1 MLEEGNALYRHNQ
14 YKEASTTYRHAL
26 DKLTEIDDD
35 NSDNDDEVALLC
47 LKRSLLLNLS
57 RSERRQGSVCEAVEA
72 ATKVIEIVPDSTE
85 ALVTRAK
92 AFKAGDMIK
101 EAVEDYAEALKTDPT
116 NKPIYL
122 EFLKLREE
130 LKMLM
135 KIQKNAFCVGSYDS
149 IAYIDDTETNCSSV

>member
-1 MLEEGNALYRHNQ
+1 MLEEGNNLYRNYQ
-14 YKEASTTYRHAL
+14 YKEASLKYRHAL
-26 DKLTEIDDD
+26 DKHAEMDDD
-35 NSDNDDEVALLC
+35 NSDNDEVASLC

-57 RSERRQGSVCEAVEA
+57 RSERRQGLVYEAVEA

-92 AFKAGDMIK
+92 AYKASDMIK
-101 EAVEDYAEALKTDPT
+101 EAVEDYAQALKTDPT

-135 KIQKNAFCVGSYDS
+135 KIQNTAFCIDSFDS
-149 IAYIDDTETNCSSV
+149 IAYIDDTETNCSSI